1 MKYQVVAENIGVIID
16 TDDWKIASH
25 VYNVYVTASA
35 DKVGNVSNKPIKLL
49 SGGIIAKEFI
59 PN

>member
-1 MKYQVVAENIGVIID
+1 MKYQVIAESIGVVID

-35 DKVGNVSNKPIKLL
+35 DEIGDVSNKPIKLIA
-49 SGGIIAKEFI
+49 GGLIAKEFI
-59 PN
+59 PQ